1 MRNIITLAVT
11 VVMTATANAAMW
23 RCEFSATQSCSKTGC
38 ERMVPSVYVDLDL
51 VAGTYSRCD
60 RNRCDHFTARPSA
73 SGPFVNFDIPVAGA
87 MAKVTR
93 DGSALTE
100 IVTIGH
106 TAYLSFGT
114 CQAPLQGPR

>member
-1 MRNIITLAVT
+1 MI
-11 VVMTATANAAMW
+11 
-23 RCEFSATQSCSKTGC
+23 
-38 ERMVPSVYVDLDL
+38 PSVYVDLDL

-60 RNRCDHFTARPSA
+60 RSRCDHFTARTTG
-73 SGPFVNFDIPVAGA
+73 SGPYVNFDIPGAGA

-106 TAYLSFGT
+106 TAYLSFGA
-114 CQAPLQGPR
+114 CRAQ